1 MIDAT
6 TTFAKYAAN
15 ELKTYGS
22 AMYDLFADICE
33 KVING
38 DTDAKEVLETLV
50 KYTQKDIYR
59 EQQQLHIDFSE
70 RTKEYRDACE
80 LMDTYIEYFYCDDD
94 DIITF
99 QYMLP
104 KKFYDEIFMFF
115 YYNDEGKKCMEEFN
129 PSAGKIEEVSNMI
142 QYIPALM

>member
-59 EQQQLHIDFSE
+59 EQQQLHIDFGE
-70 RTKEYRDACE
+70 RTKEYRDACD
-80 LMDTYIEYFYCDDD
+80 LMDAYIDDFIGSD
-94 DIITF
+94 GVITF
-99 QYMLP
+99 PYLFP